1 MSVGSRI
8 GSWFRN
14 ILRRERVESEM
25 DAELRFHIEQRADD
39 WMRDDAARAGTMTRE
54 EALRRARLEFG
65 AVDKAKEECREARGA
80 SWLENLAQDL
90 RFGLRTMRRS
100 PGFTAVAILS
110 LGLGIGANTAIFT
123 LINDIV
129 LKSLP
134 VKSPEKLVAFGK
146 EFGGGVQ
153 DGISGSMDMFTYDFY
168 KQIQAHHEAFEDVT
182 GYASFQPNVSVRL
195 STNAPVT
202 LAVGHLVSGNFF
214 SVLGAETILGRPL
227 EPSDDNGASSRP
239 VTVISYRYWHEAF
252 GAAPDVI
259 GKAITVN
266 GTSLTIVGV
275 TRPKF
280 YGIELDENPSDMW
293 IPIGLQPVVML
304 QPTFVGPGGPYWMH
318 LMGRSKPGVSMA
330 QAQTWVSLKLREYML
345 DREGATISPER
356 RKLIESSYVS
366 LRSGASGISNLRQFY
381 GEPLRILMGIVV
393 LVLLIACGNLA
404 NFLLAKTAS
413 REQEI
418 STRLALGASRWRV
431 VRQVLTESLLLSMCG
446 GALGVALAYWGTST
460 MIYFVATDV
469 KHMPFGASPDGRV
482 LAFSLA
488 VSLATGLLFGI
499 GPAMSVA
506 RMGLAKGM
514 KYSSRNVAGAGSKF
528 GQRLPNILVAGQV
541 AMSLVL
547 LVGAGLFLRTLR
559 NLETQNYGF
568 NRTNLLLVNMDPEI
582 AGYKEEQLDG
592 FYQRVEERI
601 GSLPRVQAVALSGV
615 PPISHGNWK
624 CPLFVS
630 GREMKPDDDVLTTLT
645 AVTGDYFKATQ
656 IPLVSGRTIEEQDA
670 AETPK
675 VVAIN
680 ETLARHFFPD
690 GNAIGKTVTFGDDAA
705 KGEWRVVGIVKDA
718 KYSEPRETPQ
728 RMIYLPVLQLSG
740 PNRFTSWMEVRVEGD
755 PALVASGVRA
765 ALAEIDPSLPV
776 IAVRTIHDHL
786 NIFTS
791 EESVVSELS
800 IFFALLAL
808 LLVCIGLYGVMT
820 YSVVRRTNEIG
831 IRMALGA
838 QADGVLWMVLRD
850 SVMVLAIGV
859 AVGVPVTLAAS
870 RLVQSRLFGLSANDP
885 LTLIAAVAGVSAV
898 TLVCAYLPARRATKV
913 DPMVALRYE

>member
-1 MSVGSRI
+1 
-8 GSWFRN
+8 
-14 ILRRERVESEM
+14 
-25 DAELRFHIEQRADD
+25 
-39 WMRDDAARAGTMTRE
+39 
-54 EALRRARLEFG
+54 
-65 AVDKAKEECREARGA
+65 
-80 SWLENLAQDL
+80 
-90 RFGLRTMRRS
+90 
-100 PGFTAVAILS
+100 
-110 LGLGIGANTAIFT
+110 
-123 LINDIV
+123 
-129 LKSLP
+129 
-134 VKSPEKLVAFGK
+134 
-146 EFGGGVQ
+146 
-153 DGISGSMDMFTYDFY
+153 
-168 KQIQAHHEAFEDVT
+168 
-182 GYASFQPNVSVRL
+182 
-195 STNAPVT
+195 
-202 LAVGHLVSGNFF
+202 
-214 SVLGAETILGRPL
+214 
-227 EPSDDNGASSRP
+227 
-239 VTVISYRYWHEAF
+239 
-252 GAAPDVI
+252 
-259 GKAITVN
+259 
-266 GTSLTIVGV
+266 
-275 TRPKF
+275 
-280 YGIELDENPSDMW
+280 
-293 IPIGLQPVVML
+293 
-304 QPTFVGPGGPYWMH
+304 
-318 LMGRSKPGVSMA
+318 
-330 QAQTWVSLKLREYML
+330 
-345 DREGATISPER
+345 
-356 RKLIESSYVS
+356 
-366 LRSGASGISNLRQFY
+366 
-381 GEPLRILMGIVV
+381 
-393 LVLLIACGNLA
+393 
-404 NFLLAKTAS
+404 
-413 REQEI
+413 
-418 STRLALGASRWRV
+418 
-431 VRQVLTESLLLSMCG
+431 
-446 GALGVALAYWGTST
+446 
-460 MIYFVATDV
+460 
-469 KHMPFGASPDGRV
+469 
-482 LAFSLA
+482 
-488 VSLATGLLFGI
+488 
-499 GPAMSVA
+499 
-506 RMGLAKGM
+506 
-514 KYSSRNVAGAGSKF
+514 
-528 GQRLPNILVAGQV
+528 LPNILVAGQV